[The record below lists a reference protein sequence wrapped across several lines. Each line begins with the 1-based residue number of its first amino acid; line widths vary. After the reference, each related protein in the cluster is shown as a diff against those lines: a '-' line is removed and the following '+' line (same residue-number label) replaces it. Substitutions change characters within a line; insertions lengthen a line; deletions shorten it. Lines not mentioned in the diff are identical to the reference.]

1 MHSAHINTDGGA
13 KEACECVGRVRL
25 QSVYICEVLWR
36 WHNAD
41 LRPFMLSPGGWR
53 FVEKGIAS
61 VRVRGN
67 WSSTKVKRV
76 VNFQDFL
83 FISGNFQTCK
93 AFAPY
98 VDGSLCTKSQ
108 LFARIAASMAA
119 VVCFYCCLPSLNC
132 LKYDK
137 F

>member
-1 MHSAHINTDGGA
+1 
-13 KEACECVGRVRL
+13 
-25 QSVYICEVLWR
+25 
-36 WHNAD
+36 
-41 LRPFMLSPGGWR
+41 MLSPGGWR

-98 VDGSLCTKSQ
+98 VE
-108 LFARIAASMAA
+108 ASVQKA
-119 VVCFYCCLPSLNC
+119 NC
-132 LKYDK
+132 LHEWLQAWQLW
-137 F
+137 FAFIAVCHR